1 MLTHFAM
8 SESEDLIPS
17 IGYLA
22 ACPLCEE
29 EIGCLYNLILAR
41 LCQVAILTDIVL
53 RTKQRNLNA
62 YLASI
67 PGPAWKFMEDLVN
80 TPREEVN
87 RIWSK
92 ARKKSAVDIS

>member
-1 MLTHFAM
+1 MT
-8 SESEDLIPS
+8 E
-17 IGYLA
+17 
-22 ACPLCEE
+22 
-29 EIGCLYNLILAR
+29 
-41 LCQVAILTDIVL
+41 IVL

-87 RIWSK
+87 RIWSE
-92 ARKKSAVDIS
+92 ARKKSAVDFS